1 MLLALVIGTVCL
13 VLHGANQSDADTVES
28 QTSSREI
35 SYTDFDGKRFG
46 IKTGSSFESAT
57 LQYFPNAEYFYFD
70 SSSDMIVALN
80 SNKIDAYLE
89 DEPVARMMHNTNSDI
104 DYIREPIV
112 NDDYCFAF
120 NKSQRAEKLRDEF
133 NEYLD
138 EIQANGI
145 SDALLE
151 KWFSADEA
159 AKTIDRTGL
168 TGENGSIQVVV
179 IPDIVPFSYIANNEL
194 QGYGVEIMLDFGR
207 KYGYDVQFEQANVAA
222 SLAGIATEKYDVL
235 ADCVSVTEERKETMN
250 FSDVV
255 YNGGIMLMARASDLS
270 HTGQAV
276 SELTYTAYN
285 GKKIGILT
293 GTNMEAESFKY
304 FPDSEYFYYDG
315 YPNLNTALLN
325 GTIDAYLGDEP
336 ALKSIHAEQPKIDYI
351 KERLTNNQYS
361 FAFRKDEESE
371 TKLRDQLNAFL
382 QKSYADGTIAEMDAV
397 WFGVDDSKKVVD
409 MSGLTG
415 ENGAIHVV
423 TTSTDEPFSYIKDGK
438 HVGYDI
444 DVVVRFCREY
454 GYALEIGDVDFQARI
469 PALASGKYEFTTS
482 MNVTPEREEEVM
494 FSDPVSTGGIV
505 VAVRAEDLADTAAN
519 ASVEERPLSYYYERG
534 STFGAISGGLYEV
547 KLLERFPD
555 AKVLQ
560 FNNQPDMAVAVSSGI
575 IDAFTCPRSSAEDFM
590 KADPTLTCLNE
601 VFMEIPYGFAFQKSK
616 EQEHLR
622 DEMNAFLQKLHDDG
636 TYDEIVAT
644 WFGEDESVKHV
655 DYSGLT
661 GKNGTIRYIT
671 ASTMQPFSYIENG
684 KNAGIEV
691 DLVTRFCTEYGYD
704 LKIDN
709 GEFASLIPGITSGTY
724 DIASG
729 TIMITP
735 ERAESVNFSDVYY
748 TADAVA
754 VVRKEA
760 AARTD
765 DVEVEKTS
773 WLDSIRNSFEKN
785 FIRESRWKLIVEGIG
800 TTCIITVLTV
810 IFGSVLAFLICLFRR
825 TDSILAGKIADMYV
839 KLLQGTPMVVLLM
852 ILYYVIFGKSGMPAV
867 WVAVIGFSLN
877 FAAYTSETL
886 RSGINGIDGGQ
897 REAALALG
905 YSESQAFFRFI
916 FPQAAVRQ
924 LPVYRGE
931 IISLLKN
938 TSIVGYIAIQDLT
951 KMSDIIRSR
960 TYEAFFPLIVT
971 AVIYFILAW
980 IISLILKAVLKQIDP
995 RERKRTVKGVTVK

>member
-1 MLLALVIGTVCL
+1 MTKLRKTDYIILAVLLALVIGTVCL

-46 IKTGSSFESAT
+46 IKTGSGFEPVV
-57 LQYFPNAEYFYFD
+57 LQTFPNSEYFYFD
-70 SSSDMIVALN
+70 SVSDEITALQA
-80 SNKIDAYLE
+80 NKIDAFLE
-89 DEPVARMMHNTNSDI
+89 DEPVARMIHVENSSI
-104 DYIREPIV
+104 DYIREPLV
-112 NDDYCFAF
+112 DDDYHFAF
-120 NKSQRAEKLRDEF
+120 NKSERATKLMGEF
-133 NEYLD
+133 NEYLA
-138 EIQANGI
+138 EIKANGT
-145 SDALLE
+145 SDTLLE
-151 KWFSADEA
+151 KWFSSDDA
-159 AKTIDRTGL
+159 AKTIEKTGL
-168 TGENGSIQVVV
+168 TGENGTVTVAV
-179 IPDIVPFSYIANNEL
+179 IPDIIPFTYIANNEL
-194 QGYGVEIMLDFGR
+194 QGYAVEIMIGFGR
-207 KYGYDVQFEQANVAA
+207 KYGYDIRFEQGNIAA
-222 SLAGIATEKYDVL
+222 CLAGVSAEKYDMI
-235 ADCVSVTEERKETMN
+235 AGCVSVTEERKETMN

-255 YNGGIMLMARASDLS
+255 YNGGFMLMARASDL
-270 HTGQAV
+270 H
-276 SELTYTAYN
+276 SE
-285 GKKIGILT
+285 
-293 GTNMEAESFKY
+293 
-304 FPDSEYFYYDG
+304 
-315 YPNLNTALLN
+315 
-325 GTIDAYLGDEP
+325 DA
-336 ALKSIHAEQPKIDYI
+336 A
-351 KERLTNNQYS
+351 
-361 FAFRKDEESE
+361 
-371 TKLRDQLNAFL
+371 
-382 QKSYADGTIAEMDAV
+382 
-397 WFGVDDSKKVVD
+397 
-409 MSGLTG
+409 
-415 ENGAIHVV
+415 
-423 TTSTDEPFSYIKDGK
+423 
-438 HVGYDI
+438 
-444 DVVVRFCREY
+444 
-454 GYALEIGDVDFQARI
+454 
-469 PALASGKYEFTTS
+469 
-482 MNVTPEREEEVM
+482 
-494 FSDPVSTGGIV
+494 
-505 VAVRAEDLADTAAN
+505 
-519 ASVEERPLSYYYERG
+519 ASVEERPLSYYYEHG

-622 DEMNAFLQKLHDDG
+622 DEMNAFLQKLHEDG

>member
-1 MLLALVIGTVCL
+1 MSKLRKTDYIILVVLLALVIGIVCL

-28 QTSSREI
+28 QTSSGEI
-35 SYTDFDGKRFG
+35 RYTDFDGKRFG
-46 IKTGSSFESAT
+46 IKTGSGFEPVV
-57 LQYFPNAEYFYFD
+57 LQTFPNAEYFYFD
-70 SSSDMIVALN
+70 SVSDEITALQAD
-80 SNKIDAYLE
+80 KIDAFLE
-89 DEPVARMMHNTNSDI
+89 DEPVARMIHVEISSI

-112 NDDYCFAF
+112 DDDYHFAF
-120 NKSQRAEKLRDEF
+120 SKSERATKLMGEF
-133 NEYLD
+133 NEYLA
-138 EIQANGI
+138 EIQADGT

-151 KWFSADEA
+151 KWFSSDEA
-159 AKTIDRTGL
+159 AKTINKTGL
-168 TGENGSIQVVV
+168 TGENGSVTVAV
-179 IPDIVPFSYIANNEL
+179 IPDTIPFTYIAKNEL
-194 QGYGVEIMLDFGR
+194 QGYAVEIMIGFGR
-207 KYGYDVQFEQANVAA
+207 KYGYDIQFEQANITAC
-222 SLAGIATEKYDVL
+222 LAGIAAEKYDVL
-235 ADCVSVTEERKETMN
+235 AGCVSVTEERKETMN

-255 YNGGIMLMARASDLS
+255 YNGGFMLMARASDL
-270 HTGQAV
+270 HPG
-276 SELTYTAYN
+276 
-285 GKKIGILT
+285 
-293 GTNMEAESFKY
+293 GT
-304 FPDSEYFYYDG
+304 
-315 YPNLNTALLN
+315 T
-325 GTIDAYLGDEP
+325 
-336 ALKSIHAEQPKIDYI
+336 
-351 KERLTNNQYS
+351 
-361 FAFRKDEESE
+361 
-371 TKLRDQLNAFL
+371 
-382 QKSYADGTIAEMDAV
+382 
-397 WFGVDDSKKVVD
+397 
-409 MSGLTG
+409 
-415 ENGAIHVV
+415 
-423 TTSTDEPFSYIKDGK
+423 
-438 HVGYDI
+438 
-444 DVVVRFCREY
+444 
-454 GYALEIGDVDFQARI
+454 
-469 PALASGKYEFTTS
+469 
-482 MNVTPEREEEVM
+482 
-494 FSDPVSTGGIV
+494 
-505 VAVRAEDLADTAAN
+505 
-519 ASVEERPLSYYYERG
+519 ASVEERPLSYYYEHG

-622 DEMNAFLQKLHDDG
+622 DQMNEFLQKLHADG

-644 WFGEDESVKHV
+644 WFGDDESVKHV
-655 DYSGLT
+655 DFSGLT

-735 ERAESVNFSDVYY
+735 ERAESVNFSNVYY

-760 AARTD
+760 AAQTD
-765 DVEVEKTS
+765 TVEAEKTS
-773 WLDSIRNSFEKN
+773 WLVSIQNSFEKN
-785 FIRESRWKLIVEGIG
+785 FLRESRWKLIAEGIG

-825 TDSILAGKIADMYV
+825 TDSVLAGKIADIYV

-852 ILYYVIFGKSGMPAV
+852 ILYYVIFGKSGMPAIC
-867 WVAVIGFSLN
+867 VAVIGFSLN

-905 YSESQAFFRFI
+905 YSENQAFFRFI
-916 FPQAAVRQ
+916 FPQAAVQQ

-995 RERKRTVKGVTVK
+995 RERKRTVKGVTAK